1 MKLQLPFELWEHFA
15 CYWPFV
21 RGIHLSLVDSPH
33 KGQWSGA
40 LMFSLIC
47 AWTNG
52 WARNRGTGDL
62 RRYRAH
68 YDVTMMVSSSV
79 IANCMR
85 NIDFLSLINFSTIC
99 ILNKKFAA
107 FHLQFHPEGVTFKT
121 SACWL
126 SSPAGEFYG
135 WKLGMFSMNRFYFW
149 LHQPCPD
156 WQVHLAV

>member
-1 MKLQLPFELWEHFA
+1 M
-15 CYWPFV
+15 

-47 AWTNG
+47 TWTNG

-68 YDVTMMVSSSV
+68 YDVTMIVSSSV

-85 NIDFLSLINFSTIC
+85 NIDFLSFINFSTIC

-107 FHLQFHPEGVTFKT
+107 FHLQFHLEGVTFKT
-121 SACWL
+121 SFRETWIRFIT
-126 SSPAGEFYG
+126 PK
-135 WKLGMFSMNRFYFW
+135 WKLAGCQAQQVNFMAENLACSPWTDFTFGSISHVQIGRCIW
-149 LHQPCPD
+149 LCK
-156 WQVHLAV
+156 